1 MKLMPLSL
9 LLVTA
14 VLTAGCNQPET
25 SDSAQSDQTSTAAT
39 SGMDKN
45 ATADDKMAMPA
56 DDPANPYMQDEREM
70 HDKMMAV
77 KTGDASE
84 RWTRKMIEHH
94 RGALAMSETALK
106 GSKDEKIRQMA
117 QKTIDMQTKDIAD
130 LNKMLTDN
138 GKPAQ

>member
-1 MKLMPLSL
+1 MKLAPVSL
-9 LLVTA
+9 LLATA
-14 VLTAGCNQPET
+14 MLTAGCSQPET
-25 SDSAQSDQTSTAAT
+25 ADSNGQPDQTSTAT
-39 SGMDKN
+39 SDGMN
-45 ATADDKMAMPA
+45 QTAMAMPA

-94 RGALAMSETALK
+94 RGALAMSQTALK
-106 GSKDEKIRQMA
+106 ESKDEKTRQMA

-130 LNKMLTDN
+130 LNKMLTDS
-138 GKPAQ
+138 GKPEQ